1 MEPITMAVAAFNGI
15 KAGVAAGKEISS
27 LAKDI
32 GKMFDAIDSVKQ
44 EHNNEKNK
52 PFQSANEEALET
64 FINKKQA
71 EDLEDNLRQIIT
83 ATRGPSAWQ
92 ELIRMRVE
100 VRKRRQEEEE
110 ARIRRR
116 RELIETIGTW
126 FFVIILVVAIGGLGV
141 LALAKYLG
149 RI

>member
-1 MEPITMAVAAFNGI
+1 MAVAAFNGI

-52 PFQSANEEALET
+52 PFQSANEEALQT

-71 EDLEDNLRQIIT
+71 EDLEDNLRAIVI

-100 VRKRRQEEEE
+100 VRKKRQEEEE
-110 ARIRRR
+110 ARRRR
-116 RELIETIGTW
+116 RQELIEALGTW
-126 FFVIILVVAIGGLGV
+126 FLVIVIVVVIGGIGILG
-141 LALAKYLG
+141 LAKYLG

>member
-44 EHNNEKNK
+44 EHNDEKNK
-52 PFQSANEEALET
+52 PFQSANEEALQT
-64 FINKKQA
+64 FINKQQA

-100 VRKRRQEEEE
+100 VRKRRQEEIE
-110 ARIRRR
+110 AKIRRR
-116 RELIETIGTW
+116 REIIEAIGTW
-126 FFVIILVVAIGGLGV
+126 FLVIFLVALIGGVAVLG
-141 LALAKYLG
+141 LAKYLG

>member
-15 KAGVAAGKEISS
+15 KASVAAGKEISS

-44 EHNNEKNK
+44 EHNDEKNK
-52 PFQSANEEALET
+52 PFQSANEEALQT

-100 VRKRRQEEEE
+100 VRKRRQEEAE
-110 ARIRRR
+110 AKIRRR
-116 RELIETIGTW
+116 REIIEALATW
-126 FFVIILVVAIGGLGV
+126 FFVILLVVAIGGFGIL
-141 LALAKYLG
+141 LLAKYLG

>member
-52 PFQSANEEALET
+52 PFQSANEEALQT

-71 EDLEDNLRQIIT
+71 EDLEDNLRAIVI

-100 VRKRRQEEEE
+100 VRKKRQEEEE
-110 ARIRRR
+110 ARRRR
-116 RELIETIGTW
+116 RQELIEALGTW
-126 FFVIILVVAIGGLGV
+126 FLVIFFVVVIGGIGV

>member
-44 EHNNEKNK
+44 EHNDEKNK
-52 PFQSANEEALET
+52 PFQSANEEALQT

-100 VRKRRQEEEE
+100 VRKRRQEEAE

-116 RELIETIGTW
+116 REIIEALATW
-126 FFVIILVVAIGGLGV
+126 FFVILLVVAIGGFGIL
-141 LALAKYLG
+141 LLAKYLG

>member
-32 GKMFDAIDSVKQ
+32 GKMFDAIDNVKQ
-44 EHNNEKNK
+44 EHNNEKGK
-52 PFQSANEEALET
+52 PFQSANEEALQT

-71 EDLEDNLRQIIT
+71 EDLEDNLRQIVI

-110 ARIRRR
+110 AKRRRR
-116 RELIETIGTW
+116 REILELIGTW
-126 FFVIILVVAIGGLGV
+126 FAVILAVVVVGGIAILG
-141 LALAKYLG
+141 LAKYLG

>member
-1 MEPITMAVAAFNGI
+1 MAVAAFNGI

-44 EHNNEKNK
+44 EHNNEKSK
-52 PFQSANEEALET
+52 PFQSANEEALQT

-71 EDLEDNLRQIIT
+71 EDLEDNLRQIVI

-110 ARIRRR
+110 ARRRRR
-116 RELIETIGTW
+116 RELLDALGTW
-126 FFVIILVVAIGGLGV
+126 FLVIFLVVVVGGVGV

>member
-32 GKMFDAIDSVKQ
+32 GKMFDAIDNVKK
-44 EHNNEKNK
+44 EHNDEKNK
-52 PFQSANEEALET
+52 PFQSANEEALQT

-116 RELIETIGTW
+116 REIIEALATW
-126 FFVIILVVAIGGLGV
+126 FFVILLVVAIGGFGILI
-141 LALAKYLG
+141 LAKYLG

>member
-32 GKMFDAIDSVKQ
+32 GKMFDAIDNVKQ

-100 VRKRRQEEEE
+100 VRKRRQEEIE
-110 ARIRRR
+110 AKIRRR
-116 RELIETIGTW
+116 REIIEAIGTW
-126 FFVIILVVAIGGLGV
+126 FLVIFLVALIGGVAVLG
-141 LALAKYLG
+141 LAKYLG